1 MALLPAAALLLGLGS
16 AAELSAAAVAS
27 PRPEACRARRGAPGS
42 TLWARAR
49 LPEVVRSCRLLARG
63 ETRLATDP
71 AQSLSLAQAAEGVP
85 ATADAARLL
94 RGRALF
100 RLGRMAEAWGLLAP
114 FLAPAAPPL
123 DDAASLFDVARTAL
137 AAGALDAAER
147 AYGLL
152 VPRAELLGSRQAERV
167 ALIEAASLAL
177 ARGPSGVDTAL
188 GYLETARAIPLAGD
202 HDLLL
207 GLTALALDR
216 SGRSEQARS
225 VARQAEGPW
234 DLESQLTPAERA
246 RVSEA
251 ALAPGS
257 ELSPSPS
264 GLKPARVM
272 LLDGE
277 LHAAIAVLAAGRDE
291 PLRRAHL
298 RAFLASTAGL
308 GPWADQARRAL
319 GKRAGAR

>member
-1 MALLPAAALLLGLGS
+1 M
-16 AAELSAAAVAS
+16 
-27 PRPEACRARRGAPGS
+27 
-42 TLWARAR
+42 
-49 LPEVVRSCRLLARG
+49 
-63 ETRLATDP
+63 
-71 AQSLSLAQAAEGVP
+71 
-85 ATADAARLL
+85 
-94 RGRALF
+94 
-100 RLGRMAEAWGLLAP
+100 
-114 FLAPAAPPL
+114 
-123 DDAASLFDVARTAL
+123 
-137 AAGALDAAER
+137 
-147 AYGLL
+147 
-152 VPRAELLGSRQAERV
+152 
-167 ALIEAASLAL
+167 
-177 ARGPSGVDTAL
+177 DTAL
-188 GYLETARAIPLAGD
+188 GYLETARASPLAGD

-298 RAFLASTAGL
+298 SRLLGEHGRGL
-308 GPWADQARRAL
+308 GPWAEQARRAL